1 MNTNMRIELAEA
13 WLDRARRARMDLFH
27 AASAPAR
34 FKPEFAEDAQRE
46 VYRASQAALYWQ
58 QQAGVR

>member
-1 MNTNMRIELAEA
+1 MNTNMRIEL
-13 WLDRARRARMDLFH
+13 
-27 AASAPAR
+27 
-34 FKPEFAEDAQRE
+34 FAEDAQRE